1 MKFIDV
7 FAGLGGFHAGIG
19 SLGHECVFACEINE
33 NLASLYEEN
42 FDMPVHRDIRKIKVN
57 EIPKHDILCAGFPC
71 QPFSKAGKQK
81 GRADEENGTLFDEL
95 AAILK
100 YHKPE
105 YFIFENVPNL
115 KYHNYGKTWDHIID
129 VLQNEL
135 GYEVDEKVLS
145 PHNVGIP
152 QIRERLFIAGR
163 KGSLGHFEW
172 PTAID
177 AHNVHISQVLET
189 NPPDAKKVPERES
202 KCIAVW
208 QEFLECLPETAK
220 LPSFPIWAMEFGAT
234 YPYKD
239 KTPYKCTSK
248 ELDNYL
254 GAFGCSLYDMPKREK
269 LERIPKYARQSISKF
284 PKWKQNFITQ
294 NREFY
299 VSYKEQIDTILPEI
313 MKFPPSWQKFEWNCQ
328 GEERNINNFVL
339 QFRASGL
346 RVKRPNYSPSLI
358 SCSATHIPIIGWE
371 NRYMTKR
378 EGARLQSLDGVVM
391 PTTES
396 AAFKAL
402 GNAVNAK
409 IVSLIAE
416 KLIQENKAAKVEMG
430 LPITSHHKH
439 YPESRINV

>member
-19 SLGHECVFACEINE
+19 GLGHECVFACEINE
-33 NLASLYEEN
+33 NLATLYEKN
-42 FDMPVHRDIRKIKVN
+42 FSIPIHMDIREIKAN
-57 EIPKHDILCAGFPC
+57 EIPAHDILCAGFPC

-81 GRADEENGTLFDEL
+81 GRKDEENGTLFDEL
-95 AAILK
+95 ASILE

-105 YFIFENVPNL
+105 YFILENVPNI
-115 KYHNYGKTWDHIID
+115 KYHNEGKTWDHIID
-129 VLQNEL
+129 VLQNQL
-135 GYEVDEKVLS
+135 SYEVDEKVLS
-145 PHNVGIP
+145 PHHVGVP
-152 QIRERLFIAGR
+152 QRRERLFIVGR
-163 KGSLGHFEW
+163 KGSLGHFKW
-172 PTAID
+172 PDNSD
-177 AHNVHISQVLET
+177 AQNVHISQILDI
-189 NPPDAKKVPERES
+189 NPSDAKKVPVRES

-208 QEFLECLPETAK
+208 QEFLDRLPENAK

-239 KTPYKCTSK
+239 KTPYKCSSK

-254 GAFGCSLYDMPKREK
+254 GAFGCSLFDMPKREK
-269 LERIPKYARQSISKF
+269 LERIPKYARQATSEF
-284 PKWKQNFITQ
+284 PKWKQNFISQ

-299 VSYKEQIDTILPEI
+299 LNYKQQIDPILPEI

-328 GEERNINNFVL
+328 GEERNIRNFVL

-358 SCSATHIPIIGWE
+358 SFSSTHIPIIGWE
-371 NRYMTKR
+371 NRYMTIK
-378 EGARLQSLDGVVM
+378 EGSRLQSLDEFVM
-391 PTTES
+391 PPTES

-409 IVSLIAE
+409 IVSLIA
-416 KLIQENKAAKVEMG
+416 KNLIQENKTKTVGIE
-430 LPITSHHKH
+430 LPITVPNKLYS
-439 YPESRINV
+439 ENRINI